1 MTRILIAILLTLAL
15 GAGATALTPTA
26 YAQTGVDE
34 HSYPLGTGD
43 LIRIQV
49 HGEDDLTL
57 ETRVT
62 STGIIRFPFIGDIQA
77 KGRTAAQLQ
86 EQIAAGL
93 RGDYL
98 VDPKVSVSILDYRMF
113 YINGEVRK
121 PGGFPFKPGLTVH
134 KAITLAGGLT
144 ERASTGKIYIV
155 PEHAPNSKKQAGMN
169 TPVAPGDIV
178 TIEQSFF

>member
-1 MTRILIAILLTLAL
+1 MARILTGLLLILAL
-15 GAGATALTPTA
+15 GGGTAALAPIA
-26 YAQTGVDE
+26 YAQAGVDE

-57 ETRVT
+57 ETRIT
-62 STGIIRFPFIGDIQA
+62 STGIIRYPFIGDIQA

-86 EQIAAGL
+86 EQITAGL

-113 YINGEVRK
+113 YINGEVKK
-121 PGGFPFKPGLTVH
+121 PGGFPFRPGLTVH

-144 ERASTGKIYIV
+144 ERASTRKIYIV
-155 PEHAPNSKKQAGMN
+155 PEHAPDSKKQVGMN